1 MHIDSNQNKTK
12 LLNATYLFEEKKT
25 DGSLPELPHKS
36 ESFWT
41 TIFALFLLHLG
52 NTKTGKGKLPIFQCI
67 EPRPNQRPW
76 YERRHENPIL
86 NLAGLKFEDLT
97 VEPPSLAG
105 PWFHLDREAPQEKG
119 GFRPDVVIAPRQS
132 NSVPN
137 YILIENKT
145 IGSNLTKRQ
154 MDNYTNLFSF
164 LSNNKINCEFLLLLS
179 VGNNID
185 KAARKL
191 QEKLKDKFGLLLW
204 EDILRQMKVH
214 QFQLP
219 GINIEQ
225 WQEYAKSFNTDV
237 KMKEGN
243 GDLANNLTE

>member
-1 MHIDSNQNKTK
+1 MHIDSNQNKPK
-12 LLNATYLFEEKKT
+12 LLNATYLFEEKKS
-25 DGSLPELPHKS
+25 DVRLPELPHKS

-41 TIFALFLLHLG
+41 AIFALFLLHLG
-52 NTKTGKGKLPIFQCI
+52 NIKTGKGELSIFQCI
-67 EPRPNQRPW
+67 APRPSQRPW
-76 YERRHENPIL
+76 YERRYKNPIL
-86 NLAGLKFEDLT
+86 NLAGLQFKNLT

-105 PWFHLDREAPQEKG
+105 RWFGPEEVPPGIG

-145 IGSNLTKRQ
+145 DGSNLTKRQ
-154 MDNYTNLFSF
+154 MDNYTNLLSF

-185 KAARKL
+185 KSARKL

-219 GINIEQ
+219 GINIDH
-225 WQEYAKSFNTDV
+225 WQKYAKAFNTDV
-237 KMKEGN
+237 KVKEGSV
-243 GDLANNLTE
+243 DLTNNLTE